1 MLPNPPCRAPR
12 GGASHVP
19 FLSYRYALSRILSSE
34 NGQNREF
41 LTRFVNAIWAN
52 WHNGHLD
59 RLSNLRA
66 KDIRFRHNVSPDQ
79 STLVVLLKTSTETSR
94 GKTTLAVCR
103 QFFCC
108 VTSRRA
114 VDQSRISVSK
124 QRFLFL
130 RTKRRQ
136 LELAWSR
143 WFLLEF
149 RRQRGVAPFGN
160 PDPNAGLR
168 TGFGFNRGG
177 FSGNFGLT
185 LNQGSSRSSVTTAP
199 SVTTTNGIPG
209 TISDQTLRPFVTSVT
224 PVVGGGVL
232 LPQSQQTNETQ
243 QFLQSYQHAQNT
255 HVQQRRIANANV
267 KQERAYTDF
276 ERGLKAEKEGN
287 LKMARANYR
296 NALGA
301 AQGPLRIEI
310 LKRMRARGW

>member
-1 MLPNPPCRAPR
+1 MERLLLLSAVSFFAVSQVDAQLINQEFPFQNNGSSFFEQNGVSWSLR
-12 GGASHVP
+12 GPGG
-19 FLSYRYALSRILSSE
+19 FFW
-34 NGQNREF
+34 NFGG
-41 LTRFVNAIWAN
+41 NA
-52 WHNGHLD
+52 
-59 RLSNLRA
+59 
-66 KDIRFRHNVSPDQ
+66 
-79 STLVVLLKTSTETSR
+79 
-94 GKTTLAVCR
+94 
-103 QFFCC
+103 
-108 VTSRRA
+108 
-114 VDQSRISVSK
+114 
-124 QRFLFL
+124 
-130 RTKRRQ
+130 
-136 LELAWSR
+136 
-143 WFLLEF
+143 
-149 RRQRGVAPFGN
+149 VAPFGN

-276 ERGLKAEKEGN
+276 ERGLKAEEEGN

-301 AQGPLRIEI
+301 AQGQLRIEI

>member
-59 RLSNLRA
+59 RLPNLRA

-149 RRQRGVAPFGN
+149 RRQRGGSVWKSRSQRWLANGFWIQSRRFLWKLWLNPQSRQQSEQCDDRAIGHNNERNSRHDLRSNVTSLCNERHSCRWRRSVVAPVATDQRDTAVFAIVSTRAEYARSTKK
-160 PDPNAGLR
+160 DCERERQTR
-168 TGFGFNRGG
+168 TCVHGF
-177 FSGNFGLT
+177 
-185 LNQGSSRSSVTTAP
+185 
-199 SVTTTNGIPG
+199 
-209 TISDQTLRPFVTSVT
+209 
-224 PVVGGGVL
+224 
-232 LPQSQQTNETQ
+232 
-243 QFLQSYQHAQNT
+243 
-255 HVQQRRIANANV
+255 
-267 KQERAYTDF
+267 
-276 ERGLKAEKEGN
+276 
-287 LKMARANYR
+287 
-296 NALGA
+296 
-301 AQGPLRIEI
+301 
-310 LKRMRARGW
+310 